1 MRLPYLP
8 PIPFMPPTM
17 PVWLSYLIIFAAAV
31 LFVLIIVKILFRYA
45 QSASGAI
52 LAISL
57 IVLFIIG
64 VVLLIS
70 NRQEILISIRRI
82 FGPIF

>member
-8 PIPFMPPTM
+8 PIPFMPPSI

-31 LFVLIIVKILFRYA
+31 LVVLIIVKILFRYA

-64 VVLLIS
+64 IVLLVTNS
-70 NRQEILISIRRI
+70 REIGINIRRI